1 MDAQKIDMFMLTNGK
16 NFPEE
21 QNMIIREKLL
31 ELDDAKWPVIS
42 ALQFKSTTVALV
54 LSIFLG
60 AYGIDRFYIGNVGL
74 GVGKLLTC
82 GGLGVWAIIDWFLIS
97 KATREENLKKL
108 QVFL

>member
-1 MDAQKIDMFMLTNGK
+1 MDTQKVDMFMLTNGK

-31 ELDDAKWPVIS
+31 ELDDAKWPIVS
-42 ALQFKSTTVALV
+42 SLQFKSTTIALV

-60 AYGIDRFYIGNVGL
+60 MYGIDRFYLGNIGL

-97 KATREENLKKL
+97 KSTREENLHKL